1 MPTWKAIPSKGLKG
15 RKDDGIFST
24 FECELSWAAFPE
36 TISPK
41 CRDYVSRRFPL
52 WSPLIR
58 YARDDVGN
66 SMLSQHSISAFQAFR
81 DFLRGVPEVSR
92 VYPNNHPGRL
102 AFSTASVGGKR
113 RIFAIGNYV
122 VQRVLRPLH
131 DFLMKVLRSIP
142 MDGTFNQVRPLDR
155 LAGHSDVYSIDLKS
169 ATDRWPLSLQTL
181 LVKHL
186 FGPEFETCLYDVF
199 RLGTFK
205 VPFLK

>member
-1 MPTWKAIPSKGLKG
+1 M
-15 RKDDGIFST
+15 
-24 FECELSWAAFPE
+24 
-36 TISPK
+36 
-41 CRDYVSRRFPL
+41 
-52 WSPLIR
+52 
-58 YARDDVGN
+58 
-66 SMLSQHSISAFQAFR
+66 
-81 DFLRGVPEVSR
+81 
-92 VYPNNHPGRL
+92 YPNNHPGRL

-142 MDGTFNQVRPLDR
+142 MDGTFNQVRPASRTLGR
-155 LAGHSDVYSIDLKS
+155 LLYRLEVKS